1 MVQTRGY
8 GPSCPLCEPADV
20 LQTPAPG
27 LIDMQDHMHMVAHHG
42 VGTDIQGKHGG
53 EFEQAGFNPGSS
65 VRKVLAGQWITAAQ
79 KGAADTAADTVIV
92 RRRLNGDLGFPGPGH
107 RHSLF

>member
-1 MVQTRGY
+1 
-8 GPSCPLCEPADV
+8 
-20 LQTPAPG
+20 
-27 LIDMQDHMHMVAHHG
+27 MVAHHG

-92 RRRLNGDLGFPGPGH
+92 RRRLNGNLGFPGPGH